1 MQSSYDV
8 SNAVINN
15 FSNDLTFIVPVLCL
29 IGFFIVSYFIGM
41 KMMFIKRISALSLV
55 ALLGFKILPF
65 VYDAT
70 QADIKKIALDA
81 RELQGD
87 VSMFRLNKP
96 SFSFYADKI
105 SYRELQEANL
115 IFTRVDKLIFLEV
128 EYEII
133 SQHGNYVLLETIK

>member
-1 MQSSYDV
+1 
-8 SNAVINN
+8 
-15 FSNDLTFIVPVLCL
+15 
-29 IGFFIVSYFIGM
+29 
-41 KMMFIKRISALSLV
+41 MMFVKRVSALSLL

-81 RELQGD
+81 REVQGD

-105 SYRELQEANL
+105 SYRDLQEANL

-133 SQHGNYVLLETIK
+133 SQHGNYVLLETRK